1 MAHGH
6 NLREAGSRVEGLLDE
21 LGSLPDARARDTAEE
36 AVRLLVEVY
45 GAALERIV
53 ATVTEDGAGELLAR
67 LAADELVG
75 SLLILHGLHP
85 ASVEERVRQALD
97 QVRPYLGSHAGDV
110 ELVGVG
116 DDGVARLRLRGSC
129 DGCPSSAVT
138 VKLAIE
144 RAVEEAAPELAGIRV
159 EGVTETE
166 PRLLQIQP
174 PGAAAD
180 RAPAGPGSGAPRGGD
195 AAGDWATVP
204 ELAGLGPGELRAVE
218 VAGVRVLVCRAGG
231 SLYAYRDACAACGTG
246 LVGGRLGGTRL
257 ACPACGQGYDVR
269 LAGRCEDRPE
279 LHLDPLPLL
288 ADGGE
293 VRIAVPAGA
302 RS

>member
-1 MAHGH
+1 MAQGG
-6 NLREAGSRVEGLLDE
+6 NLREAGSRVEALLDE
-21 LGSLPDARARDTAEE
+21 LGSLPDPRARDTAEE

-45 GAALERIV
+45 GTALERIA
-53 ATVTEDGAGELLAR
+53 ATLAEEDGGELLGR
-67 LAADELVG
+67 LAADDLVG

-110 ELVGVG
+110 DLVGVG
-116 DDGVARLRLRGSC
+116 DDGVAHLRLRGSC

-144 RAVEEAAPELAGIRV
+144 RAIEEAAPELAGIRV
-159 EGVTETE
+159 EGVTETA

-174 PGAAAD
+174 LGAAD
-180 RAPAGPGSGAPRGGD
+180 RAPAGPGAGAPRGEG

-204 ELAGLGPGELRAVE
+204 GLSGLGPGELRAVE
-218 VAGVRVLVCRAGG
+218 VAGVRVLVCHAGG

-288 ADGGE
+288 AGGGE